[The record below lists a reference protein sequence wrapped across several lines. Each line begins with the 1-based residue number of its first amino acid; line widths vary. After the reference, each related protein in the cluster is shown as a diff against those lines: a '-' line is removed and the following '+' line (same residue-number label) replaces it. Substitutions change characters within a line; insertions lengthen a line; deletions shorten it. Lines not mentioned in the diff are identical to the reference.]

1 MRSYNELFIDEFH
14 NSQIIDETYA
24 DIYNNQGFKEAI
36 LYLKSIG
43 ATKLDTDNYNIKY
56 WINKW
61 TQSESND
68 NNKDNII
75 QKLKR
80 MNDYVTDV
88 RVENNDKFNIPE
100 LIIETKNGPIKVL
113 QLSERYPKLRNPY
126 LKNENARE
134 LFSLIESE
142 KRKGR
147 CFEFAYCL
155 TLMLPLLTKL
165 TTGYIYGFCDKSKF
179 LHSWVETTIDGEEYV
194 IDGTLNA
201 IINKDGYYLMG
212 HAKVINQIDKD
223 TFLDDLNK
231 YEIINNVDIPL
242 SVYYVFRDEIIKD
255 LERNQDVFKKL

>member
-1 MRSYNELFIDEFH
+1 MRSYNELFIHEFH
-14 NSQIIDETYA
+14 NSQIIDETFS

-43 ATKLDTDNYNIKY
+43 ATKVDMDNYNIKY

-61 TQSESND
+61 TQSESKD
-68 NNKDNII
+68 NNKEYII

-80 MNDYVTDV
+80 MDDYVTDV
-88 RVENNDKFNIPE
+88 RVENNNKFNIPE

-113 QLSERYPKLRNPY
+113 QLSERYPKLKKVSLETEY
-126 LKNENARE
+126 ATK
-134 LFSLIESE
+134 LFSEIESE
-142 KRKGR
+142 KRNGH
-147 CFEFAYCL
+147 CFDFAYYL
-155 TLMLPLLTKL
+155 TLMIPLDTKL
-165 TTGYIYGFCDKSKF
+165 TTGYVYGFCDKAMF

-201 IINKDGYYLMG
+201 IINKEGYYLME
-212 HAKVINQIDKD
+212 HAKTINQIDKN

-242 SVYYVFRDEIIKD
+242 EAYYVFRDEIIKD
-255 LERNQDVFKKL
+255 LERNQDVFKKI